1 MKISQSAVAK
11 SFNHLSNVLES
22 QYGYQLINILD
33 EDDNEDG
40 KCYELRFKC
49 RKRIVEEFE
58 EEGEKKTREVLKE
71 SVETEVLIQHFSS
84 SGMFY
89 VWASDLDNYLSER
102 REISLMIQKFMKLP
116 KEEKIK
122 QSEYFAEN
130 LAEYN
135 PVLVSQ
141 MLNA

>member
-84 SGMFY
+84 SGIFY